1 MATIKIG
8 DADNLKAGS
17 QSVIRVMFNGEQVWP
32 LSVTWVIVQSS
43 VAVHYKAAN
52 STDLSYIRAAG
63 ENSSYAYVTAD
74 ILEYHGPNYHHT
86 ISGATLTPQP
96 FSDSLFY
103 IDSSHATWI
112 RSHSLGTSPDYQ
124 QTGPSKSISFK
135 YGGTSNAV
143 SATIQQQTNTK
154 DTVVRTFDTTVGFTY
169 GINKEWLYHSGGTVT
184 ITNPTQSY
192 KTSTVYEW
200 TSGAQSTEQSQTVNT
215 RTHAP
220 DSITVSPTPQSIAQ
234 DYMSITFAANNTSQD
249 IPYLID
255 ASLDGVQGG
264 TKTLQVR
271 AIIYAYNHLQ
281 ITSYYYD
288 DIAAAGTGSGGV
300 YPRAFAVEMDCAIDG
315 GSPFTLSGNVSSGA
329 SSAILTGGGVSVTV
343 AIGYQRKEGNTWRID
358 GVNGYVTATT
368 RGHNIDSTH
377 TTDTVNYPDRRVHAT
392 FDSLDSDWY
401 STTVYQERNQRSV
414 YSTEYDRYEVFLSTS
429 SSGSGS
435 SEVIDIDEATQYVYV
450 TGRQVYNITYSW
462 TSNAPYT
469 YGNSYSYPNP
479 SQIETDPDVGSGN
492 IEISNHRV
500 KIPANASSDDR
511 TFEVYGYYDGKW
523 SEAAYVN
530 QAGISITYGLPVV
543 SIEYDEVEA
552 GCGYQ
557 IWAGE
562 GSSIPVVSF
571 SQEILSG
578 GRRTGQYVT
587 GSLNEGETSGRASDG
602 TTFTVVFSG
611 TGANGGSIAIG
622 GTVSIGSRG
631 TREGS
636 ARNAATGIIAVVT
649 SHGQSGQSNEVSA
662 VVQQENRPYP
672 YDAYDRYD
680 ETYINRFVI
689 LGTTATRIPQAKD
702 TTVTVEVKAKWEH
715 FFAGVEYTS
724 REHTGGGSEYHD
736 EIVTPSYLDVDGA
749 TGGYGVTSFTASNKH
764 VESTKTYTVS
774 AIYGGKE
781 SSDRTIDQAADYK
794 VTGQTRNYTADIS
807 ISGDLWA
814 GGGEATITSYATHEE
829 FSKWNSDNTEVSGS
843 ATTEYDVATVFTKSG
858 TSSRF
863 DLGSGT
869 RRSDGGYDYI
879 VTHDDMMNN
888 AATDA
893 LVVQAKNGSNQSVT
907 SSELRRTIT
916 NSPSSSAVY
925 SSYYADG
932 SAYYGNYRVD
942 DFSVDD
948 YDSSSSKAPSSG
960 GAVRYSVSASHDR
973 LRKYSRDAYYY
984 FDSNWGSQH
993 GGVDHNDA
1001 GHRNTVSKADS
1012 EIRVLQ
1018 TYPNDSVTFSTS
1030 DSWLTVNTST
1040 GYVIIGAQS
1049 QGGEARYG
1057 QVFAKNSG
1065 DTSSGPG
1072 YAVGIYQYGYASI
1085 STNAA
1090 GGVTFPAGGGSVNI
1104 KIYSA
1109 NTTWSISYGP
1119 PDISMPSLS
1128 FVPSSGGDMDDDDME
1143 TTVRITA
1150 GRNDR
1155 PTFLMGTVTIV
1166 PDAPG
1171 LSSVTFRV
1179 SQASL
1184 ASS

>member
-1 MATIKIG
+1 MPTTRDIKRIVTG
-8 DADNLKAGS
+8 GNGVK
-17 QSVIRVMFNGEQVWP
+17 RVMYRDAQVWP
-32 LSVTWVIVQSS
+32 TAYTAVLEVVWVFGGQYAINAIPAGGGTATAQIWSLSIYRQSDGQLVDTVPVTPTVTIGDTTNFSYDAATGVWLANDRGRNGINSTSGTTAPSNAPARSCTLHAAVQYTYHGVNVSASYDTTMTQNANNYTPGTAYYTNLQVELKRYNSSASPAPAYESTATISASLDQNTPGEFSSGSAYTYIQPNAVGSNRFSFTESASWLSISGTTVTVSGRGTDDGAPRNASILATFTGDTSIKSSVTLYQRDNYRYEKSRTYSSYETLLSDSRQGHGYEGIEIPKEGGYVYLIGTAWYDVVYGWPSNAPDTTGRDYRSQDPTYIYSDPSSGVTIDTSNARVQLP
-43 VAVHYKAAN
+43 AN
-52 STDLSYIRAAG
+52 STSTPKEYDLWGAYTEDGVTR
-63 ENSSYAYVTAD
+63 SSDRY
-74 ILEYHGPNYHHT
+74 
-86 ISGATLTPQP
+86 
-96 FSDSLFY
+96 
-103 IDSSHATWI
+103 
-112 RSHSLGTSPDYQ
+112 
-124 QTGPSKSISFK
+124 
-135 YGGTSNAV
+135 
-143 SATIQQQTNTK
+143 SATVLGVAQE
-154 DTVVRTFDTTVGFTY
+154 Y
-169 GINKEWLYHSGGTVT
+169 GT
-184 ITNPTQSY
+184 
-192 KTSTVYEW
+192 
-200 TSGAQSTEQSQTVNT
+200 
-215 RTHAP
+215 
-220 DSITVSPTPQSIAQ
+220 
-234 DYMSITFAANNTSQD
+234 
-249 IPYLID
+249 
-255 ASLDGVQGG
+255 
-264 TKTLQVR
+264 
-271 AIIYAYNHLQ
+271 
-281 ITSYYYD
+281 
-288 DIAAAGTGSGGV
+288 
-300 YPRAFAVEMDCAIDG
+300 
-315 GSPFTLSGNVSSGA
+315 
-329 SSAILTGGGVSVTV
+329 
-343 AIGYQRKEGNTWRID
+343 
-358 GVNGYVTATT
+358 
-368 RGHNIDSTH
+368 
-377 TTDTVNYPDRRVHAT
+377 
-392 FDSLDSDWY
+392 
-401 STTVYQERNQRSV
+401 
-414 YSTEYDRYEVFLSTS
+414 
-429 SSGSGS
+429 
-435 SEVIDIDEATQYVYV
+435 
-450 TGRQVYNITYSW
+450 
-462 TSNAPYT
+462 
-469 YGNSYSYPNP
+469 
-479 SQIETDPDVGSGN
+479 
-492 IEISNHRV
+492 
-500 KIPANASSDDR
+500 
-511 TFEVYGYYDGKW
+511 
-523 SEAAYVN
+523 
-530 QAGISITYGLPVV
+530 PVV
-543 SIEYDEVEA
+543 SIEYEDIAA
-552 GCGYQ
+552 GYHIAASG
-557 IWAGE
+557 
-562 GSSIPVVSF
+562 GSAVPVISF
-571 SQEILSG
+571 SQPIMQG
-578 GRRTGQYVT
+578 GTVVGYVR
-587 GSLNEGETSGRASDG
+587 GSLSNGATSGTADDG
-602 TTFTVVFSG
+602 TTFSVSFSG
-611 TGANGGSIAIG
+611 TGANGGSIARG

-689 LGTTATRIPQAKD
+689 LGTTATRIPRAKD

-774 AIYGGKE
+774 AIYGGNE
-781 SSDRTIDQAADYK
+781 SPDRTIDQAADYK

-863 DLGSGT
+863 GLGSGT

-1065 DTSSGPG
+1065 DTSSWPG
-1072 YAVGIYQYGYASI
+1072 RAVGIYQYGYASI
-1085 STNAA
+1085 STSAA

-1150 GRNDR
+1150 GQNDR